1 MFINKYMDTQILIF
15 SYNTNKKEL
24 RNKKEQ
30 ITNPFMNMEEF
41 QKQVLSKRQQAYI
54 QKEYTLY
61 GFHLHE
67 ILEKA
72 QLIYSDIKQ
81 ISNCEGPVVGVR

>member
-1 MFINKYMDTQILIF
+1 MFINRYMDTQILIF

>member
-1 MFINKYMDTQILIF
+1 
-15 SYNTNKKEL
+15 
-24 RNKKEQ
+24 
-30 ITNPFMNMEEF
+30 MNMEEF